1 MSAKAIFQSHWA
13 SFLFLLPF
21 VVLFAL
27 HNALGLS
34 NAVMVL
40 ADDYP
45 GRDKVFGMD
54 VQLYNLIMC
63 LAFIGGLFAFWMHA
77 AYLFGG
83 SKDKNR
89 IWVFAA
95 KTVFAGLFWAAI
107 LLLMQYTD
115 SR

>member
-1 MSAKAIFQSHWA
+1 MSVKSFFNLHWT

-21 VVLFAL
+21 IVLFAL

-34 NAVMVL
+34 DAFMVL

-45 GRDKVFGMD
+45 GRDHVFGME

-63 LAFIGGLFAFWMHA
+63 LAFFGGITLFWMHA
-77 AYLFGG
+77 AYLAGG

-89 IWVFAA
+89 VFVFAG
-95 KTVFAGLFWAAI
+95 KMLFAGLFYAAI
-107 LLLMQYTD
+107 FLLMQYTD
-115 SR
+115 A